1 MAATMG
7 KSPKLMATRQPEPP
21 GRFSLLALL
30 AGSAY
35 ETGLSELSARKYG
48 TVQPRGQ
55 ALPHNG
61 LVRDLGLATATGGGN
76 LAATELA
83 AVAAAT
89 RPALVLDA
97 LGAQRLEV
105 SGVAQ
110 LDLPRFDGGAG
121 AWISEGEPASSLSL
135 SVQSASAT
143 ARCAAARLALS
154 RKVRNG
160 SSPDTEGAILAEI
173 ARAVQN
179 TIEQGFIQ
187 GTGSSSQPVGLVNTA
202 GIGTKTFISATPTWS
217 ELVDMGEL
225 FCNANGDFTR
235 AAWLLSPSMAAALL
249 LRLID
254 GNGGE
259 LVVTYSEGRHRI
271 AGIPLAVSSNVP
283 STKVI
288 LADFSTVQQVY
299 FGAPQIIHD
308 RFSNGKAIS
317 GASEIIVMNFCD
329 VVVRDPGLIVVGAA

>member
-1 MAATMG
+1 MAPT
-7 KSPKLMATRQPEPP
+7 SQPP
-21 GRFSLLALL
+21 GKYSLLGLL
-30 AGSAY
+30 AGDKY
-35 ETGLSELSARKYG
+35 ELGLSKLAADKYG
-48 TVQPRGQ
+48 AVQPRGQ

-105 SGVAQ
+105 SGAAQ

-121 AWISEGEPASSLSL
+121 GWISEGEPASSLSTT
-135 SVQSASAT
+135 VQSASAS
-143 ARCAAARLALS
+143 AHCAAARLGLS

-160 SSPDTEGAILAEI
+160 SRPDTEAAILAEI
-173 ARAVQN
+173 DRAVQN

-187 GTGSSSQPVGLVNTA
+187 GTGSSNQPVGIVSTA
-202 GIGTKTFISATPTWS
+202 GIGTKTFAAATPTWL
-217 ELVDMGEL
+217 ELIDMLEL
-225 FCNANGDFTR
+225 LAAANADLSR
-235 AAWLLSPSMAAALL
+235 ASWLVHPAMAADLMKVQV
-249 LRLID
+249 D
-254 GNGGE
+254 PDGGE
-259 LVVTYSEGRHRI
+259 LALAWADGAHRI
-271 AGIPLAVSSNVP
+271 AGIPLAISSNVP
-283 STKVI
+283 EAKVI
-288 LADFSTVQQVY
+288 LAQFDTVQTVY
-299 FGAPQIIHD
+299 FGAPQIIDD

-317 GASEIIVMNFCD
+317 GASEIVVMNFCD

>member
-1 MAATMG
+1 M
-7 KSPKLMATRQPEPP
+7 
-21 GRFSLLALL
+21 LALL
-30 AGSAY
+30 AGDKY
-35 ETGLSELSARKYG
+35 EAGLAELAARKYG
-48 TVQPRGQ
+48 AVQPRGQ
-55 ALPHNG
+55 ALPHNA

-89 RPALVLDA
+89 RPLLVLDQ

-110 LDLPRFDGGAG
+110 LDLPRFDGGVG
-121 AWISEGEPASSLSL
+121 SWISEGDPASSLSTT
-135 SVQSASAT
+135 VQSASAV
-143 ARCAAARLALS
+143 ARCAAARLGLS

-160 SSPDTEGAILAEI
+160 SRPDTEAAILAEI
-173 ARAVQN
+173 QRAVTN

-187 GTGSSSQPVGLVNTA
+187 GTGSNSQPLGIVNVP

-225 FCNANGDFTR
+225 LCNADGDFTR
-235 AAWLLSPSMAAALL
+235 AAWLLHPSMAAALL

-259 LVVTYSEGRHRI
+259 LVVTYSDGRHRI
-271 AGIPLAVSSNVP
+271 AGIPLAISSNVP
-283 STKVI
+283 QTKVI
-288 LADFSTVQQVY
+288 LADFSTVQQVF
-299 FGAPQIIHD
+299 FGAPQIIDD
-308 RFSNGKAIS
+308 RFSAGKSIS
-317 GASEIIVMNFCD
+317 GASEIVVMNFCD
-329 VVVRDPGLIVVGAA
+329 VVAREPGLIVVGAA

>member
-1 MAATMG
+1 MAA
-7 KSPKLMATRQPEPP
+7 RQPEPP

-35 ETGLSELSARKYG
+35 EAGLAELSARKYG
-48 TVQPRGQ
+48 APFQRGL
-55 ALPHNG
+55 ALPHAP

-121 AWISEGEPASSLSL
+121 GWISEGEPASSLSL

-143 ARCAAARLALS
+143 ARCAAARLGLS

-160 SSPDTEGAILAEI
+160 SRPDTEAAILAEI
-173 ARAVQN
+173 GRAVSN
-179 TIEQGFIQ
+179 TIELGFIQ
-187 GTGSSSQPVGLVNTA
+187 GSGSSSQPVGLVNVD
-202 GIGTKTFISATPTWS
+202 GIGSKTFAAATPTWL
-217 ELVDMGEL
+217 ELIDMLEL
-225 FCNANGDFTR
+225 LAAANADLSR
-235 AAWLLSPSMAAALL
+235 ASWLVHPEMAADLMKVQV
-249 LRLID
+249 D
-254 GNGGE
+254 PDGGE
-259 LVVTYSEGRHRI
+259 LALAWADGAHRI
-271 AGIPLAVSSNVP
+271 AGIPLAISSNVP
-283 STKVI
+283 EAKVI
-288 LADFSTVQQVY
+288 LAQFDTVQTVY
-299 FGAPQIIHD
+299 FGAPQIIDD

-317 GASEIIVMNFCD
+317 GASEIVVMNFCD
-329 VVVRDPGLIVVGAA
+329 VVVKNPGLIVVGAA

>member
-1 MAATMG
+1 
-7 KSPKLMATRQPEPP
+7 MATRQPEPP
-21 GRFSLLALL
+21 GRFSLLGLL
-30 AGSAY
+30 AGDKY
-35 ETGLSELSARKYG
+35 EAGLAELAASKYG
-48 TVQPRGQ
+48 AVQLRGQ

-89 RPALVLDA
+89 RPALVLDQ
-97 LGAQRLEV
+97 LGAERVEV

-110 LDLPRFDGGAG
+110 LDLPRFDGGVG
-121 AWISEGEPASSLSL
+121 GWISEGEPASSLSTT
-135 SVQSASAT
+135 VQSASAT
-143 ARCAAARLALS
+143 ARCAAARLGLS
-154 RKVRNG
+154 RKVRNQAR
-160 SSPDTEGAILAEI
+160 PDTEAAILAEI

-179 TIEQGFIQ
+179 TIEQGFIA
-187 GTGSSSQPVGLVNTA
+187 GSGSNNEPNGLVNTA

-217 ELVDMGEL
+217 ELVDMGEV
-225 FCNANGDFTR
+225 FCNADGDFTR

-283 STKVI
+283 STKVV

-299 FGAPQIIHD
+299 FGAPQIIDD
-308 RFSNGKAIS
+308 RYSAGKGIS
-317 GASEIIVMNFCD
+317 GASEVIVMNFCD
-329 VVVRDPGLIVVGAA
+329 VLVKNPALIVVGSA

>member
-1 MAATMG
+1 MAPT
-7 KSPKLMATRQPEPP
+7 SQPP
-21 GRFSLLALL
+21 GKYSLLGLL
-30 AGSAY
+30 AGDRY
-35 ETGLSELSARKYG
+35 ELGLSELSARKYG
-48 TVQPRGQ
+48 AVQPRGQ

-110 LDLPRFDGGAG
+110 LDLPRFDGGVG
-121 AWISEGEPASSLSL
+121 GWISEGEPASSLSL
-135 SVQSASAT
+135 SVQSASAS
-143 ARCAAARLALS
+143 ARCAAARLGLS

-160 SSPDTEGAILAEI
+160 SRPDTEAAILAEI
-173 ARAVQN
+173 DAAVRSVV
-179 TIEQGFIQ
+179 EQGFIQ
-187 GTGSSSQPVGLVNTA
+187 GTGSSSQPLGLVNVD
-202 GIGTKTFISATPTWS
+202 GIGSKTFAAATPTWA
-217 ELVDMGEL
+217 ELIDMLEL
-225 FCNANGDFTR
+225 LGDANGDITR
-235 AAWLLSPSMAAALL
+235 ANWLIHPSMAAALL

-254 GNGGE
+254 GDGGE
-259 LVVTYSEGRHRI
+259 LAVTYSEGRHRI
-271 AGIPLAVSSNVP
+271 AGIPLAISSNVP
-283 STKVI
+283 EAKII
-288 LADFSTVQQVY
+288 LAQFDTVQQVF
-299 FGAPQIIHD
+299 FGAPQIIDD

-317 GASEIIVMNFCD
+317 GASEIVVMNFCD